1 MNWLRFDSKKKGDP
15 FQYSYAVDAEPTV
28 NETRVRQSKAESSD
42 GQEVVGQYKVLLPD
56 GRLQTVSYTSGPNGY
71 KATVKYV
78 QVGVD
83 NPALVVS
90 SSTESNGRS
99 FTVSRTRTTSPTT
112 TTTTSTTTT
121 TTTSAPMAVQEPVD
135 DQREKQWQSEPIDSR
150 TSSSSRSRQR
160 SNRTRGGGERF
171 RSPQETAAMSA
182 SAAAAA
188 AVAGKTTSD
197 LTMMTAA
204 GQTDDATRIDS
215 TVSRFKSSPPSFG
228 MKMSRRFDGKRTD
241 DFNWT
246 FRYLTTILV
255 ISSDKYFWSKLFL
268 TNTIDLWASVF
279 LLKIYSSTE
288 KKNCQLKSEK
298 W

>member
-1 MNWLRFDSKKKGDP
+1 MQQSAKFLFISLVVLAATYSNAANISSSKSKFVTTTTPDPDEEFDQGDP
-15 FQYSYAVDAEPTV
+15 FQYSYAVEAEPTV

-78 QVGVD
+78 QVGVE

-135 DQREKQWQSEPIDSR
+135 DRREKQRQQTEPIDSR

-182 SAAAAA
+182 SAAAAS
-188 AVAGKTTSD
+188 VAGKMTSD
-197 LTMMTAA
+197 LTMMTAV

-241 DFNWT
+241 DFN
-246 FRYLTTILV
+246 
-255 ISSDKYFWSKLFL
+255 
-268 TNTIDLWASVF
+268 
-279 LLKIYSSTE
+279 
-288 KKNCQLKSEK
+288 
-298 W
+298 

>member
-1 MNWLRFDSKKKGDP
+1 MQQSAKLLFISLVVLAAVTSSNAANISSSRSKFVTTTTPDPDEEFDQGDP

-83 NPALVVS
+83 NPAVMVVS

-112 TTTTSTTTT
+112 TTTSTTTTT
-121 TTTSAPMAVQEPVD
+121 TTTSAPIIVQEPVD
-135 DQREKQWQSEPIDSR
+135 DRREKQRQQTEPIDSR

-171 RSPQETAAMSA
+171 RSPQETAAAALA
-182 SAAAAA
+182 SAAA
-188 AVAGKTTSD
+188 AVAGQTTGD
-197 LTMMTAA
+197 LTIMMTAA

-228 MKMSRRFDGKRTD
+228 MKMSRRFDGKRTE
-241 DFNWT
+241 DFN
-246 FRYLTTILV
+246 
-255 ISSDKYFWSKLFL
+255 
-268 TNTIDLWASVF
+268 
-279 LLKIYSSTE
+279 
-288 KKNCQLKSEK
+288 
-298 W
+298 

>member
-1 MNWLRFDSKKKGDP
+1 LIPKKGDP

-99 FTVSRTRTTSPTT
+99 FTVSRTRTIFPT

-135 DQREKQWQSEPIDSR
+135 DRREKQWQSEPIDSR

-182 SAAAAA
+182 SSAAAA

-204 GQTDDATRIDS
+204 SQTDDATRIDS

-228 MKMSRRFDGKRTD
+228 MKMSRRFDGKPTD
-241 DFNWT
+241 NFN
-246 FRYLTTILV
+246 
-255 ISSDKYFWSKLFL
+255 
-268 TNTIDLWASVF
+268 
-279 LLKIYSSTE
+279 
-288 KKNCQLKSEK
+288 
-298 W
+298 